1 MVEMPLGLFILIKH
15 YEREEIKDK
24 FKLMDILESTEEQR
38 ILQRDY
44 FRITLLEYEIEENGK
59 AFELALKDKDI
70 LKCFRLLK
78 NAFTSYSI
86 LFDNLKHL
94 GTYCKTNQEIALLLK
109 DLRTKLELMNH
120 LRNKMSGHL
129 DDEIIDKAIQWQPT
143 LFSQSSFDDNNVLP
157 VCYFG
162 LFEASLNS
170 FMDTDGKQKYFN
182 HEIDVCYPSDWK
194 EFSTFIYETYSLSLE
209 YLSKIKGIILPKL
222 ELAQTEEELLLK
234 AIWAGNT
241 DFSISKKRH

>member
-1 MVEMPLGLFILIKH
+1 MVKS
-15 YEREEIKDK
+15 
-24 FKLMDILESTEEQR
+24 KLMHILEPAEDQR

-59 AFELALKDKDI
+59 AFELASKDNDI
-70 LKCFRLLK
+70 LKCFRLLR
-78 NAFTSYSI
+78 NAFMSYSI
-86 LFDNLKHL
+86 LFNNLKHF
-94 GTYCKTNQEIALLLK
+94 GTYCKKKQETALLLK
-109 DLRTKLELMNH
+109 NLRTKLELMNH
-120 LRNKMSGHL
+120 LRNKISGHL
-129 DDEIIDKAIQWQPT
+129 DNEIIDKAIQWQPT
-143 LFSQSSFDDNNVLP
+143 LFSQSSFDDNKVLT

-170 FMDTDGKQKYFN
+170 FIDNDGKQKYFN

-194 EFSTFIYETYSLSLE
+194 EFSTFIFETYSLSLE

-222 ELAQTEEELLLK
+222 ELAQTEEDLLLK

-241 DFSISKKRH
+241 DFSIRKKRH